1 MGHFLPFYHL
11 KSQNFEKMEKLLR
24 YHNFTHVYQKPQY
37 MMYGFWDTEWD
48 RQNLLS
54 FWATFCPFTTLTTWE
69 TKILKKWKKHLEI
82 SSSYTFVPQMKI
94 IWCMVPQ
101 TRSMTEIF
109 FILDYKSKFWK
120 NEKTKQQQQ
129 QQKDTI
135 ILHMCTINK
144 NHMMY
149 GSWERERNRETFF

>member
-1 MGHFLPFYHL
+1 M
-11 KSQNFEKMEKLLR
+11 KKLLR

-54 FWATFCPFTTLTTWE
+54 FWAIFCPFTTLTTWE

-101 TRSMTEIF
+101 IWGRTDIF
-109 FILDYKSKFWK
+109 LFWII
-120 NEKTKQQQQ
+120 NQNFEKMKKQQQQQQQ

-135 ILHMCTINK
+135 ILNMCAINK
-144 NHMMY
+144 NHMIY
-149 GSWERERNRETFF
+149 GSWERERNREIFF